1 MRCLDSTILVD
12 VLRDLPS
19 AKAKVRNL
27 EEEEPLRATEI
38 GSFELYLGL
47 QRLGE
52 SRRTTEESRIKDLL
66 DQMTLLPFERGSAV
80 RAAEIAGAI
89 RRRGQTISLA
99 DLFTAAIALGYGC
112 DTIVTRDIAD
122 FRRVP
127 GLRVETY

>member
-1 MRCLDSTILVD
+1 LRCLDSTILVD

-19 AKAKVRNL
+19 AKAKVRDL

-66 DQMTLLPFERGSAV
+66 DQMTLLPFERRSAV

>member
-66 DQMTLLPFERGSAV
+66 DQMTLLPFERRSAV

>member
-19 AKAKVRNL
+19 AKAKVRDL

-66 DQMTLLPFERGSAV
+66 DQMTLLPFERRSAV